1 MVSKGPKDSSLEAE
15 LVAVLEIKREKLE
28 LAEASKQELA
38 ARLAT
43 LASAANA
50 KVKEA
55 GELRKQLDEIA
66 LVLECACCFEKIG
79 AGCAAFGCGH
89 IFCNRAECGSRDV
102 VICPECRQP
111 VTSRVPLFGVM
122 SHVGELLDTVPAP
135 TNTYD
140 AQEHERSRLEEE
152 RSRAAEAARTED
164 ETRKSYEDRLKQQA
178 DRIHVLEEEQRRAVL
193 TQAEAATREEETR
206 QSYEDRLKQQADRIH
221 VLEEEVAAFTQEASQ
236 LRAKLQKRERTEAGA
251 MDAACERPSKQA
263 CVDRRASATSEQG
276 ASSYPDLPTAY
287 EQNDVSERVGR
298 LRGNDSGLVVE
309 GPLGGN
315 SEGPLGGKPRVYL
328 LSGGRGGGQ
337 RRRGTLTLRGHS
349 DGVTSVAFNQE
360 GTLLASSSF

>member
-15 LVAVLEIKREKLE
+15 LVAVLEIKREKLD
-28 LAEASKQELA
+28 LAEASRQELA

-43 LASAANA
+43 LASEATLASLTANA

-276 ASSYPDLPTAY
+276 ASSNPDLPTGY

-315 SEGPLGGKPRVYL
+315 SEGPLGGKPRVCL
-328 LSGGRGGGQ
+328 LSGGGGGGGGGQ
-337 RRRGTLTLRGHS
+337 RRRGTLS
-349 DGVTSVAFNQE
+349 KA
-360 GTLLASSSF
+360 

>member
-1 MVSKGPKDSSLEAE
+1 MVSKSPKDSSLEAE

-206 QSYEDRLKQQADRIH
+206 QSYEDRLKQQAERIH
-221 VLEEEVAAFTQEASQ
+221 VLEELEEEVAAFTQEASQ

-337 RRRGTLTLRGHS
+337 RRRGTLS
-349 DGVTSVAFNQE
+349 KA
-360 GTLLASSSF
+360 